1 MTAKIWRAP
10 GRVAWSLCE
19 SPQRRQAHREL
30 DHAFDLAVDWM
41 RLHIGNDGASPEI
54 LDAAFG
60 ALGRTLRR
68 WAHLGAMDTEPSANV
83 RRALADRGQAIAR
96 ECGARLPQKKARPV
110 LDYMPRAFPGVRAPD
125 GPAPTLERDL
135 ARLGLVDAGRPEP
148 RNAAPPAEPARRKA
162 RPTR

>member
-10 GRVAWSLCE
+10 GRVAWSLYE
-19 SPQRRQAHREL
+19 SPQRRQAHKEL

-41 RLHIGNDGASPEI
+41 RLHIGRDGASPEI

-60 ALGRTLRR
+60 ALGRTMRR
-68 WAHLGAMDTEPSANV
+68 WAHLGAMDTEASANV

-96 ECGARLPQKKARPV
+96 EVGARLPEKKARPV
-110 LDYMPRAFPGVRAPD
+110 LDYTPRAFPGVRAPD

-135 ARLGLVDAGRPEP
+135 ARLGLVEGGSPEA
-148 RNAAPPAEPARRKA
+148 RNAAPPSNPARRKPQA
-162 RPTR
+162 PR